1 MKIKHF
7 KWPIFISIL
16 LLIGV
21 LVQQYLPELYEVYA
35 DSTIKIVI
43 DGKKVTSDVD
53 PFISKDR
60 TLVPVRLIAEE
71 LDSIVEWDNDN
82 RAVHISKEDT
92 HIVMRIDS
100 NLIEYTNSN
109 ETNYNILDVAPQI
122 YEDRTF
128 LPIRAV
134 SNALGVGIDWDGD
147 RRTVYVNSS
156 EESEVT
162 KFFDL
167 EISSVKEGQTISG
180 TIDLSVSGSVPAEA
194 AEIKYLLL
202 DKDEA
207 TGFVIAGG
215 TDLTK
220 IYKWVP
226 AMEDNGSKIL
236 VAAFY
241 DAQGKFLA
249 GDSIAITVNINPQ
262 IVLEGIREG
271 QLITANRVPL
281 STSLNFSPAYVKYE
295 MINPDN
301 GAYYIS
307 PGVDPEQVFTM
318 IPVMEDKGRMSVK
331 VIAYDT
337 EGNAYEGDYVNINI
351 DVDRYLYL
359 GGVSQGQ
366 SIDGSVTLTSQRN
379 FNVTETEYIMVD
391 NNTGVETILY
401 SAGYGS
407 YTWFPGPELAGSK
420 NLYLRVKDTAGN
432 TYSSSP
438 VTVNVVGS
446 PKLLLQGVGPGQ
458 VLSDR
463 ANLNVRTNVKLD
475 SIKYILTNTETG
487 QSQLLY
493 EGQNREYSFTPT
505 TGQDGSWSIRAEGS
519 YGGNTIKTE
528 EVKFTIYTGV
538 LYSARPVIEK
548 ELFMDFVSEL
558 ALSTKETTGMSAALQ
573 VAQAI
578 LETGWGQSVPVDK
591 YRGQFSYNL
600 FGIKG
605 EGTKGSV
612 ISNTW
617 EEYNGVAFRVD
628 DYFRAYNNE
637 RESWQDHKDL
647 LLLRERYAP
656 FREVMH
662 DSTKG
667 AWALRR
673 CGYATDSQYSIKLI
687 DIINRYDL
695 KELDRVTI

>member
-379 FNVTETEYIMVD
+379 FNVTETEYIIVD